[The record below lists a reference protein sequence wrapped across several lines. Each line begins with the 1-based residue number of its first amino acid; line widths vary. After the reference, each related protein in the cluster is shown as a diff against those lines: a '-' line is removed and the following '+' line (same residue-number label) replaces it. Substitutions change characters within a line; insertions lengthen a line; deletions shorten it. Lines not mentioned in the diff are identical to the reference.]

1 MKLLLQTF
9 FAILCLIMVDVSLAD
24 EFEAQKAAC
33 SEDTSRKW
41 DKKLNRCMT
50 TQSTKNKLGN
60 YRNCTLFEK
69 KTDRDKCM
77 RDLVIAVSGGVELED
92 NNWDDVTMNIISTGI
107 SATNLFYRTKGK
119 SPCVSL
125 QIASGCGIAAIAKD
139 AYIFLQAKKVIKG
152 NLEDFQ
158 EKVKDEADYDTQI
171 LAYETQI
178 KELNSLSE
186 FYSEKEKLHN
196 MIAACYTASAAATY
210 FDEVKLTVTC
220 VDQASEDSA
229 PEDQA
234 PEDQVSKTPPVGG
247 DAEAVPKPE
256 ELEKGFFYYA
266 STPAGVGVL
275 SLLNTTWNLIKA
287 KNLRKQAK
295 KANLL
300 AKRAEVAKDQF
311 VTAMGSYCPEGHEN
325 KADLMCYCYENGEK
339 KANRTNS
346 NSCQALWAKND
357 RNLFAESKDKTMA
370 SAKDPNQMGCLTQVG
385 KFDPKCQCKKFKDA
399 QGNNAC
405 KKANFSSIKLAGLGQ
420 AMDIS
425 QLESDLNN
433 VYSGISAKTG
443 FDLTPAQSS
452 ALGGKVRD
460 QILKN
465 VKIEDK
471 NGVRTATN
479 KDLAVANEALLSKVT
494 KHLAANPSKPGQFNQ
509 DLQAIQQEVEA
520 AIKKKTAASETSKLK
535 MTGGKGASLKGKKK
549 NFALNLGSSSGSVES
564 YPEYM
569 NKTYKTKNADVVTN
583 KDVSIFKVLSNRYYK
598 SGFKRLFED

>member
-1 MKLLLQTF
+1 MLQTF
-9 FAILCLIMVDVSLAD
+9 FAILCLIMVDATLAD
-24 EFEAQKAAC
+24 DFQEQKDAC
-33 SEDTSRKW
+33 SEDSSRKW

-50 TQSTKNKLGN
+50 TQSTKDKLGN
-60 YRNCTLFEK
+60 YKNCTLLEK
-69 KTDRDKCM
+69 KSERDKCM
-77 RDLVIAVSGGVELED
+77 RDLVIAVSGNVKLDD
-92 NNWDDVTMNIISTGI
+92 NVWDDAVMNVISTGI

-119 SPCVSL
+119 SPCISL
-125 QIASGCGIAAIAKD
+125 QIASGCGMAAVAKD
-139 AYIFLQAKKVIKG
+139 IYVYTQAKKVIKG

-158 EKVKDEADYDTQI
+158 EKVKDEDDYDTQI

-178 KELNSLSE
+178 KELNSISD
-186 FYSEKEKLHN
+186 FYSDKAKLHN
-196 MIAACYTASAAATY
+196 LVAACYTASAAATY

-220 VDQASEDSA
+220 VDIGAEDAA
-229 PEDQA
+229 PEDQTDLA
-234 PEDQVSKTPPVGG
+234 VGG
-247 DAEAVPKPE
+247 DASSVVKPE
-256 ELEKGFFYYA
+256 ALDKGFFYYV

-287 KNLRKQAK
+287 DKLRGQAK

-311 VTAMGSYCPEGHEN
+311 ITAMGSFCPKGHED
-325 KADLMCYCYENGEK
+325 KGDLMCYCYEDGEK
-339 KANRTNS
+339 KSNRTNS
-346 NSCQALWAKND
+346 DSCQALWAKND

-370 SAKDPNQMGCLTQVG
+370 SAKDTNKTGCLTQVG
-385 KFDPKCQCKKFKDA
+385 KFDPKCQCRKFKDA

-420 AMDIS
+420 AIDIS

-452 ALGGKVRD
+452 ALNGKVRD

-465 VKIEDK
+465 VKIKDK

-479 KDLAVANEALLSKVT
+479 KDLAAANEALLSRVT
-494 KHLAANPSKPGQFNQ
+494 KHLEANPSKPGQIGK

-520 AIKKKTAASETSKLK
+520 VIEKKTAASETSKLK

-549 NFALNLGSSSGSVES
+549 KQFALNLGSSSGNVES

-569 NKTYKTKNADVVTN
+569 KKTYKTKNADVVTN

-598 SGFKRLFED
+598 SGFKRLFDD